1 MITIIAQTKTVALAI
16 ARALGADDVA
26 PRYYHNSKYAITWT
40 NGKMVELT
48 TPRGSASYWFR
59 SGSFPFIPRFF
70 TLSLTNRP
78 LEDGRT
84 LTAEAANQLSTI
96 KDLLAKSESVICATD
111 PTHEGELVFRYVY
124 SQAGGKLP
132 VRRAIIN
139 DLIYKNVAY
148 AIANALP
155 VENYDKWYRAARMT
169 DEADWLVGMNA
180 RRALAFAAGRG
191 TYSIGRTSASV
202 LDIIAKR
209 NKAVKEF
216 TSEQSNYAT
225 VGADGITL
233 RSVESVADF
242 SPGGTLTVTKVEKTT
257 DKVKTPKLYTLIQLQ
272 MDAAEKFDMTPI
284 EVYAVAMRLF
294 EKKLISFPAPAAT
307 TVTMRR
313 YEDCRYA
320 LRKLLA
326 YKNFASVAMTQP
338 ETMKGRVVGTTAAK
352 TQGIV
357 VTKVPPL
364 VLDGDESKIYWL
376 IVRRMYQAF
385 SKNAS
390 VSRTE
395 IEAECSGVKFRW
407 AGVKYKDAG
416 WHKLFPETRISES
429 EAPKWS
435 EGQTVRLS
443 GHGSC
448 TVSTVAPRPF
458 TTATLISELISLRGI
473 GNATGIAKDIDHLE
487 ENDLIERDAYG
498 SILLTD
504 RGKALYGIIRGMK
517 IADINEVI
525 RFDNMMHDV
534 LAGDMSQTAFENAL
548 REFTSEVTAELL
560 ASAKL
565 FPKTEDSLVCPKCGG
580 TFKVFGRIA
589 RCTDP
594 GCGHYIF
601 RQHYGIILTYQ
612 EISDLLENGS
622 TGVIH
627 GFRSPKGKPFSAKIY
642 LNERGE
648 VRIGDKPKSNP

>member
-1 MITIIAQTKTVALAI
+1 MITIVAQTKTVALAI

-26 PRYYHNSKYAITWT
+26 PRYFYNSKYAITWT

-59 SGSFPFIPRFF
+59 SVSFPFIPRFF

-78 LEDGRT
+78 LEDGKT
-84 LTAEAANQLSTI
+84 LTAEASNQLSTI
-96 KDLLAKSESVICATD
+96 RDLLAKSESVICATD

-124 SQAGGKLP
+124 AHAEGKLP

-139 DLIYKNVAY
+139 DLIYKNISY
-148 AIANALP
+148 AIANA
-155 VENYDKWYRAARMT
+155 VSSENYDKWYRAARMT
-169 DEADWLVGMNA
+169 DETDWLVGMNA

-216 TSEQSNYAT
+216 TSERNTYAT
-225 VGADGITL
+225 ISADGIAL
-233 RSVESVADF
+233 RSVEPVTDF
-242 SPGGTLTVTKVEKTT
+242 IPDEALTVTVVNKTT
-257 DKVKTPKLYTLIQLQ
+257 EKVKTPKLYTLIQLQ
-272 MDAAEKFDMTPI
+272 MDAAEKFGMTPI

-313 YEDCRYA
+313 YEDCRVA
-320 LRKLLA
+320 LRKLLV
-326 YKNFASVAMTQP
+326 YKNFASVAMVQP
-338 ETMKGRVVGTTAAK
+338 ETAKGRVVGTTAAK

-364 VLDGDESKIYWL
+364 VLDSDESKVYWL

-390 VSRTE
+390 VIRTE
-395 IEAECSGVKFRW
+395 IEAECAGVKFRW
-407 AGVKYKDAG
+407 SGEKYKDAG

-429 EAPKWS
+429 EAPKWK
-435 EGQTVRLS
+435 EEQVVRLS

-448 TVSTVAPRPF
+448 VENTVAPKPF
-458 TTATLISELISLRGI
+458 TTTSLIDELIALRGI

-487 ENDLIERDAYG
+487 ENNLIERDAYG
-498 SILLTD
+498 SISLTD

-517 IADINEVI
+517 IADINELI

-534 LAGDMSQTAFENAL
+534 LAGEMSQTAFDTAL
-548 REFTSEVTAELL
+548 REFTAEVTAELL

-580 TFKVFGRIA
+580 AFKVFGRIA

-594 GCGHYIF
+594 DCGHYIF

-612 EISDLLENGS
+612 EISDLLEVGS

-627 GFRSPKGKPFSAKIY
+627 GFRSAKGNSFSAKVY
-642 LNERGE
+642 LTDSGE
-648 VRIGDKPKSNP
+648 VRIGNKNKSNP